1 MTRKVFAGLVV
12 CATVGSSLATR
23 TIVGQGQPHA
33 TAEEYQQQVLPV
45 LSKSCMSCHNDRV
58 NAGTLS
64 LDAFRDPSAALAQ
77 PSVWQNVLDKVMS
90 GVMPPPPA
98 APLTEAERDV
108 VANWIK
114 KLPRPTESA
123 PIAAAAGRVT
133 ARRLNRV
140 EYNNTIRDLLG
151 VAARPADEFPVD
163 DS

>member
-23 TIVGQGQPHA
+23 TIVGQGQPQA
-33 TAEEYQQQVLPV
+33 TADEYQQHVLPV

-58 NAGTLS
+58 KAGTLS

-77 PSVWQNVLDKVMS
+77 PAVWQSVLDKVMS
-90 GVMPPPPA
+90 GTMPPAPA
-98 APLTEAERDV
+98 APLSEAERDV

-114 KLPRPTESA
+114 KLPHNRICYDDA
-123 PIAAAAGRVT
+123 VAGRVT

-140 EYNNTIRDLLG
+140 GQQRL
-151 VAARPADEFPVD
+151 
-163 DS
+163 